1 MALELQRNEE
11 RFRNANER
19 LRSRL
24 VELVGLDRVPF
35 VCECADGECLEVVD
49 VTIAEYE
56 SVRARPRAYLLA
68 PGHDVRLVGRVVERN
83 DRFVVVVAV
92 I

>member
-1 MALELQRNEE
+1 LAQELERNEE

-19 LRSRL
+19 LKWRL
-24 VELVGLDRVPF
+24 VELAAVDRVPF
-35 VCECADGECLEVVD
+35 VCECADGECLDVVD

-68 PGHDVRLVGRVVERN
+68 PGHDVRLVGRVVERSE
-83 DRFVVVVAV
+83 RFVVVVAV
-92 I
+92 T